1 MNNYPYTYIK
11 INFGAIYTCEGEKVT
26 QKRLGVESLPN
37 ILFLLFNFL
46 DIVFVIEVT
55 TEMSRRFDVGKSV
68 AFSSRQSIRHFR
80 TDEKN

>member
-1 MNNYPYTYIK
+1 M
-11 INFGAIYTCEGEKVT
+11 
-26 QKRLGVESLPN
+26 
-37 ILFLLFNFL
+37 FNFL

-80 TDEKN
+80 TDEKNWVQLTFTKTCETVTRDRGQN